1 MPIGKFDRF
10 VQKNWDWKTSIP
22 TLPQLDVAGFQDVMN
37 QQQSQIDQVGLLSD
51 KKPNVLNNQPDMEL
65 YQTYKQDVD
74 KALNHVSEEYSKGV
88 TSGQLAYKNYL
99 QQFRK
104 DWSPGGRADILN
116 KRSEAYQTGL
126 KAIDEFYKSDASP
139 VNKTLAKKQLADQLK
154 NPISVN
160 PTTGQFTSITTPEL
174 YKDAEV
180 NKAVDEMLKE
190 IKANGDT
197 SFLGTDTKDW
207 WIKKIQTETREPE
220 RIKLAYQA
228 LSQQPQYAS
237 QIERDTE
244 YKALQTDP
252 TKYQAAYES
261 KQKSALDQLT
271 QANEKAKSDPNAAK
285 ELQNLLRQEGYNVT
299 VDGQYGPMTEK
310 AAKEY
315 LDQKKKDVQ
324 GNIQGFNLKDQLRN
338 DVNQSYQNYAL
349 RGAYEKRDIDLTF
362 NQAKKAIMDDAR
374 KREENQI
381 NRDRLNFE
389 FNVKDQSQ
397 ILAVDGIAQQLPE
410 IQKQYQDTKASRD
423 QLKAKLDQTL
433 SQSKAFNGW
442 KMEDVGQAY
451 QKWQQV
457 QGNTEAEKKAN
468 YKAALNQGSAFQFT
482 DQQVDLL
489 YQEMNAPDGQGTL
502 KTSLQGYSQAQN
514 EVSRYEDGQKQIAAQ
529 YVNTPKGKESIKQLR
544 DNSPEAFKQLSDQEL
559 VQKAITNPE
568 QFEKNKTLASKVGGM
583 SVVDFPNPA
592 ERFNQQLQTGVKS
605 DIKNG
610 KSYDWGVLGTTEI
623 YAGTKD
629 TTLKPIY
636 DMVAGA
642 IETGTGNNFSTFG
655 LAGLRFKDNKGD
667 DLEDSEAK
675 KVSKVAV
682 TKDMNGNPI
691 LKVGVTVTKPNG
703 KSEDGYT
710 EVSLVPGSALIREV
724 QSGLTNAY
732 LSKINAGETIAA
744 QGILD
749 NLDAIQG
756 RNGITEAAIDVQTKS
771 LNLLNTK
778 DEGLLTVN
786 PQTGEVVPIS
796 SLGWQSKDLNND
808 ATIAGRNYKT
818 YGLNTP
824 SGNYLANVIV
834 DPATGAKVLV
844 PSLDGSSTFSS
855 ASGIQKDRLGK
866 QLQAAAGVI
875 VTKTKQ

>member
-1 MPIGKFDRF
+1 MGRVINKFDRT
-10 VQKNWDWKTSIP
+10 VPKDWSWQTAVPQLP
-22 TLPQLDVAGFQDVMN
+22 TLDFAGFNDVLG

-126 KAIDEFYKSDASP
+126 KAIDSFYEKDSSP
-139 VNKTLAKKQLADQLK
+139 VNKTLAKKQLVDQLK
-154 NPISVN
+154 NPISVD
-160 PTTGQFTSITTPEL
+160 PTTGQFTSLTTPEL
-174 YKDAEV
+174 YANPDI

-197 SFLGTDTKDW
+197 QFLGDQNKSW
-207 WIKKIQTETREPE
+207 WLQKIQTETREPE

-228 LSQQPQYAS
+228 LSQQPEYSS

-244 YKALQTDP
+244 YKMLQTDP

-285 ELQNLLRQEGYNVT
+285 ELQTLLRQEGYNVT
-299 VDGQYGPMTEK
+299 IDGRYGPMTEK

-389 FNVKDQSQ
+389 FNAKDQSQ

-468 YKAALNQGSAFQFT
+468 YKAALNQGSKFQFT

-514 EVSRYEDGQKQIAAQ
+514 EVNRYEEGQKQISSQ
-529 YVNTPKGKESIKQLR
+529 FINTEEGKQAISILR
-544 DNSPEAFKQLSDQEL
+544 KEAPAELRNLPDQEL
-559 VQKAITNPE
+559 MREATVNPE
-568 QFEKNKTLASKVGGM
+568 KFDIYSYNPLGGSIKNSR
-583 SVVDFPNPA
+583 NPA
-592 ERFNQQLQTGVKS
+592 KDFQGRVATGVKAQV
-605 DIKNG
+605 
-610 KSYDWGVLGTTEI
+610 KSGVSYNWGVLGTTEI

-642 IETGTGNNFSTFG
+642 VETGTGNNFSTFG
-655 LAGLRFKDNKGD
+655 LSGLRFKDNKGN

-703 KSEDGYT
+703 KSKDGYT
-710 EVSLVPGSALIREV
+710 EVSLVPGSALSREV

-732 LSKINAGETIAA
+732 LAKINAGETVAA

-749 NLDAIQG
+749 NLDAIKG
-756 RNGITEAAIDVQTKS
+756 NNGINEAAIDVQAKS

-778 DEGLLTVN
+778 DEGIYTES
-786 PQTGEVVPIS
+786 PSGELVPIS
-796 SLGWQSKDLNND
+796 SLGWQSKNLND
-808 ATIAGRNYKT
+808 DTVIAGRNYST
-818 YGLNTP
+818 YGLSTP
-824 SGNYLANVIV
+824 SGTYLANVRV
-834 DPATGAKVLV
+834 DPTTGFKILDRG
-844 PSLDGSSTFSS
+844 LDGGTTFSS
-855 ASGIQKDRLGK
+855 ASGIAKDRLGK
-866 QLQAAAGVI
+866 QLQAAASVI
-875 VTKTKQ
+875 ATKTK